1 MLLTPVSHPTLRRVE
16 EAAPARFIAA
26 VSLSVLVGGRM
37 PDQAQPRGWQLE
49 RYREYLHLLAR
60 LQLDPRLQ
68 SKLSSS
74 DLVQQTL
81 LRAHQNIEQFR
92 GQTEEELAGW
102 LRAILAHTVA
112 NELCRFRQAKRDVAL
127 ERSLEVALEESSS
140 RLEAWLEADQSS
152 PSEQAIHHEQLL
164 HLAEAL
170 ARLPDDQRE
179 AVELHHLKGASVAA
193 IAEQTGRTRPS
204 VAGLIRRGLQ
214 RLRELLQDSQ

>member
-1 MLLTPVSHPTLRRVE
+1 MSE
-16 EAAPARFIAA
+16 
-26 VSLSVLVGGRM
+26 
-37 PDQAQPRGWQLE
+37 QAQRPEWHLE

-60 LQLDPRLQ
+60 LHLDPRLQ

-81 LRAHQNIEQFR
+81 LRAHQSIEQFR

-102 LRAILAHTVA
+102 LRTILAHTVA
-112 NELCRFRQAKRDVAL
+112 NELCRFRQARRDVAL
-127 ERSLEVALEESSS
+127 ERSLEAALDESSS
-140 RLEAWLEADQSS
+140 RLEVWLEADQSS
-152 PSEQAIHHEQLL
+152 PSEQAIRHEQML

-170 ARLPDDQRE
+170 ARLPDEQRE
-179 AVELHHLKGASVAA
+179 AVEMHHLKGYSVAV

-214 RLRELLQDSQ
+214 KMRELLQADQ